1 MKSVRPAKRHWYHYL
16 WLYSLFFF
24 AAGFFNILFA
34 WLGLVSFLLPLVF
47 AFGFGTKGFCNRYC
61 DRGQFLR
68 MFGGQLGLSRGHA
81 MPSWMKGKP
90 FRYAFMVFFFA
101 MFGNIIY
108 TTWLI
113 AHGAGSLSEVVT
125 ILWSVRVPWQW
136 AYAGGVEPWVASFAF
151 QLYSL
156 MLTSEIIAL
165 ATMLWFRPRSWCVY
179 CPMGTLT
186 QLVCKRKASSEEKM
200 QEGDFAK

>member
-1 MKSVRPAKRHWYHYL
+1 MKRIRPAKSHWYHHL

-24 AAGFFNILFA
+24 AAGFFHILFA
-34 WLGLVSFLLPLVF
+34 WIGLVSFLLPLVF

-68 MFGGQLGLSRGHA
+68 FFGGQLGFSRGHA
-81 MPSWMKGKP
+81 MPAWMKGTP
-90 FRYAFMVFFFA
+90 FRSAFTVSFFA

-108 TTWLI
+108 TTWFV
-113 AHGAGSLSEVVT
+113 AHGAASLSEVVT
-125 ILWSVRVPWQW
+125 ILWSVRVPWDW
-136 AYAGGVEPWVASFAF
+136 AYAGGTESWAASFAF
-151 QLYSL
+151 QLYGF
-156 MLTSEIIAL
+156 MLTSEIIAI

-186 QLVCKRKASSEEKM
+186 QIICRRKSRGEEVEMKGVM
-200 QEGDFAK
+200 EK

>member
-1 MKSVRPAKRHWYHYL
+1 
-16 WLYSLFFF
+16 
-24 AAGFFNILFA
+24 
-34 WLGLVSFLLPLVF
+34 
-47 AFGFGTKGFCNRYC
+47 
-61 DRGQFLR
+61 
-68 MFGGQLGLSRGHA
+68 
-81 MPSWMKGKP
+81 
-90 FRYAFMVFFFA
+90 MVFFFA